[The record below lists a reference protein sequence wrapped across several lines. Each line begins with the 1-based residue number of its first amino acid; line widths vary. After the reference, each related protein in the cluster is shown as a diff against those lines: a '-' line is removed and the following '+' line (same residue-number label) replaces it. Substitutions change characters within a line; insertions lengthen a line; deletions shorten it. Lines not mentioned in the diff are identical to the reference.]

1 MTDNHLKENPM
12 NAALLQATRWLSGL
26 LLLLMTSVAFARPAA
41 YTLTTIADTLDTPW
55 SLVQLPDTSFLVT
68 LRGGE
73 LLRVSPDGARSKI
86 SGTPSTYVA
95 GQGGFFDIALHPK
108 FATNQMVYLSYAS
121 GTPAANGTAI
131 TRAVLAGDSLRDARQ
146 ILLVKPLKDTPQHY
160 GGKMLFLPDG
170 TLLLSTG
177 DGFEYRE
184 AAQDLGSELGK
195 VLRIN
200 DDGSVPDDNP
210 FIDGPGER
218 IWSYG
223 HRNPQ
228 GFALDRTSGTVYQHE
243 HGPRGGDEINVIIPG
258 KNYGW
263 PAITYGV
270 DYSGGHVSPFT
281 KAEGMEQPLV
291 SWVPSIAPSG
301 MVWYNGEA
309 FPQWRGNLLVGA
321 LVDQEVRRIDLKNIQ
336 VLLQEPLF
344 SELGARIRDVRVG
357 QDGHLYLLTDGADA
371 KLIRVSPAA
380 P

>member
-1 MTDNHLKENPM
+1 M
-12 NAALLQATRWLSGL
+12 NAALLQATRWLPGIL
-26 LLLLMTSVAFARPAA
+26 LIALASVASAQPAA
-41 YTLTTIADTLDTPW
+41 YTLTTVADRLDTPW
-55 SLVQLPDTSFLVT
+55 SLVQLPDASFLVT

-73 LLRVSPDGARSKI
+73 LLRVTPDGARTKI

-95 GQGGFFDIALHPK
+95 GQGGFFDIVLHPN
-108 FATNQMVYLSYAS
+108 FATNQIVYLSYAS

-131 TRAVLAGDSLRDARQ
+131 TRAILDGDSLRDAQQ

-177 DGFEYRE
+177 EGFEYRE

-200 DDGSVPDDNP
+200 DDGSVPADNP
-210 FIDGPGER
+210 FIEGPGER

-223 HRNPQ
+223 HRNAQ
-228 GFALDRTSGTVYQHE
+228 GFALDPATGTVYQHE
-243 HGPRGGDEINVIIPG
+243 HGPRGGDEINVISPG

-281 KAEGMEQPLV
+281 EAEGMEQPLV
-291 SWVPSIAPSG
+291 FWVPSIAPSG
-301 MVWYNGEA
+301 MAWYDGEA
-309 FPQWRGNLLVGA
+309 FPQWRGSLFLGA
-321 LVDQEVRRIDLKNIQ
+321 LVDREVRRIDLEDPE
-336 VLLQEPLF
+336 VLIQEPLF

-357 QDGHLYLLTDGADA
+357 RDGNLYLLTDGADG
-371 KLIRVSPAA
+371 KLIRVSPAV

>member
-1 MTDNHLKENPM
+1 MT
-12 NAALLQATRWLSGL
+12 AALLQAKSLLTGFL
-26 LLLLMTSVAFARPAA
+26 LLLTAVVASAQPAA
-41 YTLTTIADTLDTPW
+41 YTLTTVADRLDTPW
-55 SLVQLPDTSFLVT
+55 SLVQLPDASFLVT

-73 LLRVSPDGARSKI
+73 LLRVAPDGSRTKI
-86 SGTPSTYVA
+86 SGAPSTYVA
-95 GQGGFFDIALHPK
+95 GQGGFFDILLHPN
-108 FATNQMVYLSYAS
+108 FATNQIVYLSYAS

-131 TRAVLAGDSLRDARQ
+131 TRAILDGDSLRDAQQ

-200 DDGSVPDDNP
+200 DDGSVPPDNP

-228 GFALDRTSGTVYQHE
+228 GFALDPASGTVYQHE
-243 HGPRGGDEINVIIPG
+243 HGPRGGDEVNVISPG

-270 DYSGGHVSPFT
+270 DYSGGHVSPFSE
-281 KAEGMEQPLV
+281 AQGMEQPLV

-301 MVWYNGEA
+301 MAWYDGEA
-309 FPQWRGNLLVGA
+309 FPQWRGSLLLGA
-321 LVDQEVRRIDLKNIQ
+321 LVDQEVRRIDMRDTQ

-357 QDGHLYLLTDGADA
+357 RDGNLYLLTDGVDGA
-371 KLIRVSPAA
+371 LIRVSPTG